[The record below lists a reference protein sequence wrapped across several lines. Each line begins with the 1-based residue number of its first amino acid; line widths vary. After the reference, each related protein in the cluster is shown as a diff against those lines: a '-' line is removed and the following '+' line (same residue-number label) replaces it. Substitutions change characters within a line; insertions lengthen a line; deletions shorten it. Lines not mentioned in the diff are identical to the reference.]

1 MKKKLL
7 IYCLLTLAI
16 HITSAQEIQPYR
28 IGIVVENLEKSSDWY
43 SDIFEVEVY
52 KKVSYPEYDSLNI
65 HLLKNEHFE
74 FELVER
80 NSSVAINDLIA
91 NYNVKEKPLLGFYK
105 ISFQVDNIQKI
116 YDRIRKEKIE
126 FHMDLST
133 DEEFKMKS
141 FIIKDPDNNLLQ
153 FQENIGN

>member
-7 IYCLLTLAI
+7 IFCLLILTV
-16 HITSAQEIQPYR
+16 HITSGQEIQPYR
-28 IGIVVENLEKSSDWY
+28 IGIVVKNLEKSSNWY
-43 SDIFEVEVY
+43 SNIFDVEVY
-52 KKVSYPEYDSLNI
+52 KEISYPEFGANI
-65 HLLKNEHFE
+65 NLLKNENLE

-80 NSSVAINDLIA
+80 KSTFSINDLVP
-91 NYNVKEKPLLGFYK
+91 NYNLKEKPLLGIYK
-105 ISFQVDNIQKI
+105 VSFKVDDIQKI
-116 YDRIRKEKIE
+116 YEKIKKENIE

-133 DEEFKMKS
+133 DEEFNMKS

>member
-1 MKKKLL
+1 MTNKLL
-7 IYCLLTLAI
+7 IYGLLILVT
-16 HITSAQEIQPYR
+16 HITSGQEIQPYR

-43 SDIFEVEVY
+43 SKIFGVEVY
-52 KKVSYPEYDSLNI
+52 KEVSYPEFDSLNI
-65 HLLKNEHFE
+65 HLLRNDNFE

-80 NSSVAINDLIA
+80 KSSISISDFIY

-105 ISFQVDNIQKI
+105 VSFKVEEIEKI
-116 YDRIRKEKIE
+116 YDRIKKEKIE

-133 DEEFKMKS
+133 DEEFNMKS